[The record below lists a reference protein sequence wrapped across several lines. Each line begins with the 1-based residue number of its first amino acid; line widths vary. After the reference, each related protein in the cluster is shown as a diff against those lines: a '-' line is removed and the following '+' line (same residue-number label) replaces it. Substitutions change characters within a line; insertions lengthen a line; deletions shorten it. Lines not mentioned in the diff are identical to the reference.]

1 MIKRSHISRLRDIV
15 ESIDAIEDMMDGASF
30 AAYQSSFQL
39 RKAVERC
46 LEIISEASRSVPSEM
61 KDQYPAIPW
70 RAIADIGNL
79 LRHDY
84 QRVDDFVV
92 WSAATRSLADLRVSV
107 AALLSNEK

>member
-1 MIKRSHISRLRDIV
+1 MIKRSHIARLRDIV

-30 AAYQSSFQL
+30 ATYQSSFQL

-46 LEIISEASRSVPSEM
+46 LEIISEASRSVPVEM
-61 KDQYPAIPW
+61 KEQYPAIPW

-92 WSAATRSLADLRVSV
+92 WSAATRSLGDLRVSV
-107 AALLSNEK
+107 AALLSNER